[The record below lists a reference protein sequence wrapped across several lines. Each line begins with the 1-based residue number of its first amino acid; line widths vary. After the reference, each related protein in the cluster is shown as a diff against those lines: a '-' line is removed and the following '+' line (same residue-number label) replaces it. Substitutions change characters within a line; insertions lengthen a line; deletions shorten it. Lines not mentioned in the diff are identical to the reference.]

1 MWVVLALLS
10 AVLSAIYYLS
20 AQNIKLDANTF
31 MVYRGWI
38 VALLLLP
45 LLAFNPVVFS
55 SAFYIMAIC
64 QGLIAAVVDYAV
76 FGINKKYGSETVSS
90 ITPLSVIIVFVLWCF
105 IDVGLL
111 KRYWQNPWQ
120 SGAIFMACTG
130 AVLALNRYHQVAF
143 TRQALYKLLPLL
155 LLTSAFT
162 VLSKMVMNQTTSTP
176 FWGALWQSFIIA
188 AVVAAVHMVIYCKK
202 KLPLKNLV
210 LSQNLLKGL
219 VFVYMIGFLSMK
231 SLAFYYA
238 QNPAYVA
245 VLAYTSMF
253 WVMLLSRGVK
263 AFKFNNS
270 DEQAA
275 AKWKILFLISV
286 LVLILATK

>member
-10 AVLSAIYYLS
+10 AILSAVYYLS

-31 MVYRGWI
+31 MVYRGAL

-45 LLAFNPVVFS
+45 VLMFNPAVFPRV
-55 SAFYIMAIC
+55 FYVMAIL

-76 FGINKKYGSETVSS
+76 FGINQKYGSETVSS
-90 ITPLSVIIVFVLWCF
+90 ITPLSVLIVFVMWCF

-111 KRYWQNPWQ
+111 EQYRQ
-120 SGAIFMACTG
+120 SLWRSVAIVISCLG

-143 TRQALYKLLPLL
+143 TRQAFYRLLPLL
-155 LLTSAFT
+155 LLTSAFA
-162 VLSKMVMNQTTSTP
+162 VLSKTVMNYAASMP
-176 FWGALWQSFIIA
+176 IWGALWQSFIIA
-188 AVVAAVHMVIYCKK
+188 AVVGAVHLAIYRKK
-202 KLPLKNLV
+202 NLPLKNLM
-210 LSQNLLKGL
+210 LPQNLLKGL
-219 VFVYMIGFLSMK
+219 IFIYMIGFLGLK

-245 VLAYTSMF
+245 VLAYTSLF

-263 AFKFNNS
+263 AFKFNNN

-275 AKWKILFLISV
+275 AKWKILFLASV

>member
-10 AVLSAIYYLS
+10 AILSAVYYLS

-31 MVYRGWI
+31 MVYRGAL

-45 LLAFNPVVFS
+45 VLMFNPAVFPRV
-55 SAFYIMAIC
+55 FYLMAIL

-76 FGINKKYGSETVSS
+76 FGINQKYGSETVSS
-90 ITPLSVIIVFVLWCF
+90 ITPLSVLIVFVMWCF

-111 KRYWQNPWQ
+111 EQYRQ
-120 SGAIFMACTG
+120 SLWRSVAIVISCLG

-143 TRQALYKLLPLL
+143 TRQAFYRLLPLL
-155 LLTSAFT
+155 LLTSAFA
-162 VLSKMVMNQTTSTP
+162 VLSKTVMNYAASMP
-176 FWGALWQSFIIA
+176 IWGALWQSFIIA
-188 AVVAAVHMVIYCKK
+188 AVVGVAHLAIYCKK
-202 KLPLKNLV
+202 RLPLKNLM
-210 LSQNLLKGL
+210 LPQNLLKGL
-219 VFVYMIGFLSMK
+219 IFIYMIGFLSLK

-245 VLAYTSMF
+245 VLAYTSLF

-263 AFKFNNS
+263 AFKFNNN

-275 AKWKILFLISV
+275 AKWKILFLASV